1 MNIKAISFD
10 LDDTLWPLL
19 PVILKAEKDTNKW
32 LIENYPGVENLLK
45 SDEVKEIR
53 DSLISQE
60 SKLVYQ
66 LSKLRELTLVELA
79 MRSGYT
85 KKESESLARDSFK
98 IFYAGRNDVTLYEGV
113 EEVLESLKQKYVLG
127 VITNGNADMKEI
139 GIDHFFDFNISAS
152 NMNAGKPDPVIFE
165 EALKQT
171 GFRAEEICHV
181 GDHPVNDVE
190 GSNNFGMKSIWFNEK
205 GIDWPLE
212 EKSDF
217 KEVSSWAELEGTLES
232 F

>member
-85 KKESESLARDSFK
+85 KKESESLARDYFK
-98 IFYAGRNDVTLYEGV
+98 IFYAVRNDVTLYEGV
-113 EEVLESLKQKYVLG
+113 EKVLESLKQKYVLG
-127 VITNGNADMKEI
+127 VITNGNADIKKI
-139 GIDHFFDFNISAS
+139 GIDHYFDFNISAS
-152 NMNAGKPDPVIFE
+152 NINAG
-165 EALKQT
+165 
-171 GFRAEEICHV
+171 
-181 GDHPVNDVE
+181 
-190 GSNNFGMKSIWFNEK
+190 
-205 GIDWPLE
+205 
-212 EKSDF
+212 
-217 KEVSSWAELEGTLES
+217 
-232 F
+232 

>member
-19 PVILKAEKDTNKW
+19 PVILKADKDTNKW
-32 LIENYPGVENLLK
+32 LIENYPAVENLLK

-98 IFYAGRNDVTLYEGV
+98 IF
-113 EEVLESLKQKYVLG
+113 
-127 VITNGNADMKEI
+127 
-139 GIDHFFDFNISAS
+139 
-152 NMNAGKPDPVIFE
+152 
-165 EALKQT
+165 
-171 GFRAEEICHV
+171 
-181 GDHPVNDVE
+181 
-190 GSNNFGMKSIWFNEK
+190 
-205 GIDWPLE
+205 
-212 EKSDF
+212 
-217 KEVSSWAELEGTLES
+217 
-232 F
+232 

>member
-1 MNIKAISFD
+1 MKIKVVSFD

-113 EEVLESLKQKYVLG
+113 EKVLESLKQKYVLG
-127 VITNGNADMKEI
+127 VITNRNADIKKI
-139 GIDHFFDFNISAS
+139 GIDRYFDFNISAS
-152 NMNAGKPDPVIFE
+152 NLNAGKPEPEIFE

-205 GIDWPLE
+205 GVDWPLD
-212 EKSDF
+212 EKPDF
-217 KEVSSWAELEGTLES
+217 KEVKSWDELEGTLES